1 MGLGPTPSIISQ
13 LLASSQ
19 PSSAASSPKASPRSP
34 NKDRQTSEQP
44 RQMAHSPAITRHR
57 RAVSTMDD
65 MRNME
70 ADGLLPPLTSPF
82 SPPAFNPYD
91 IVLGSNEAI
100 AGLDSPAPRTPVP
113 PSGAPQRQ
121 AASQTRDQ
129 AFSWLEDKIGDL
141 KVSKEAK
148 CNQPPDV
155 FQFPT
160 VETRPQYQQ
169 PAAVAVSS
177 YQQPGALSK
186 QEGTSCLQQTETAQ
200 LDVNRQ
206 HQEVQ
211 QQMQQQQQRMQQQQ
225 MQQEQQQQVQQEQ
238 QRKQMQ

>member
-1 MGLGPTPSIISQ
+1 M
-13 LLASSQ
+13 
-19 PSSAASSPKASPRSP
+19 
-34 NKDRQTSEQP
+34 
-44 RQMAHSPAITRHR
+44 
-57 RAVSTMDD
+57 STMDD

-100 AGLDSPAPRTPVP
+100 AGLDSPAPRTPTLP
-113 PSGAPQRQ
+113 TSGAPQRQ

-148 CNQPPDV
+148 GNNQPPDV

-160 VETRPQYQQ
+160 VEARPRYQQ
-169 PAAVAVSS
+169 PPVVAVSN

-200 LDVNRQ
+200 RQDVNRQ
-206 HQEVQ
+206 EVQQHIQHQ
-211 QQMQQQQQRMQQQQ
+211 QQMQD
-225 MQQEQQQQVQQEQ
+225 
-238 QRKQMQ
+238 